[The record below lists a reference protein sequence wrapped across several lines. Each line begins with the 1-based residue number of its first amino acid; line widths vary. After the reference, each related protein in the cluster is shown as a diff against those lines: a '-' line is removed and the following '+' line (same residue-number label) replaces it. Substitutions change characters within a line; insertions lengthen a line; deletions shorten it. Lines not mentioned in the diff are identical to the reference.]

1 MHPEGHLKMTKNNFM
16 IRRKVVLVALLALIA
31 FGAQAARDK
40 SAFYRNYW
48 HPIYHGQH
56 LNYCEL
62 DGKTCGLAV
71 ASAYCRIIGYDN
83 ADQAIIANNV
93 GETRFLEGSAYCK
106 GWQCNGFKTIRCV
119 SKLPHKS
126 PRAYYYRLRR
136 YAVPRFNH
144 YRVDWCYDG
153 LKGCGHKAAFSF
165 CRRMGYT
172 DVRQSRMQTALG
184 ATQAI
189 GNQKLC
195 FGNTC
200 TGFANIDCFR

>member
-1 MHPEGHLKMTKNNFM
+1 M
-16 IRRKVVLVALLALIA
+16 IRNNQLGIYFRSIVLSLSLLVLGPAK
-31 FGAQAARDK
+31 AAVDP

-48 HPIYHGQH
+48 HPIFHGER
-56 LNYCEL
+56 LNYCAL
-62 DGKTCGLAV
+62 DGKTCGLAL
-71 ASAYCRIIGYDN
+71 ATRYCRLMGYQK

-93 GETRFLEGSAYCK
+93 GETRFMEARATCK

-119 SKLPHKS
+119 SKLAHVPPHS
-126 PRAYYYRLRR
+126 YYYRLHR
-136 YAVPRFNH
+136 YVYPRFNH
-144 YRVDWCYDG
+144 YRIDWCYDG
-153 LKGCGHKAAFSF
+153 QKNCGRKPAFSF

-172 DVRQSRMQTALG
+172 KVKDFHQAKAIG

-200 TGFANIDCFR
+200 NGFAYIDCSR

>member
-1 MHPEGHLKMTKNNFM
+1 MSKINRMNFS
-16 IRRKVVLVALLALIA
+16 KFVLLGAMVLIV
-31 FGAQAARDK
+31 FSAQAAKDT

-48 HPIYHGQH
+48 HPLYHGQRLH
-56 LNYCEL
+56 YCQL

-71 ASAYCRIIGYDN
+71 ASAYCRIMGYDY
-83 ADQAIIANNV
+83 ADQEIIANNV
-93 GETRFLEGSAYCK
+93 GSTRLLEGSAYCQ
-106 GWQCNGFKTIRCV
+106 GWECNGFKTIRCV
-119 SKLPHKS
+119 SKFPHKP
-126 PRAYYYRLRR
+126 PRSYYYRLRR
-136 YAVPRFNH
+136 YVVPRFNN

-153 LKGCGHKAAFSF
+153 QKGCGRKAAFSF

-172 DVRQSRMQTALG
+172 NVREYRMQTQIG

-200 TGFANIDCFR
+200 NGFANIDCFR